1 MGQPNA
7 EVSSGGQRPAA
18 PQQQSADRNNEED
31 QSWYEGEN
39 DYHDERDASAALYTN
54 LVNTLSN
61 LPLDELGHPCQYR
74 DDGTFV
80 SPGEFPAHSVSW
92 WVGGE
97 PEDLMSVMV
106 KAAKNVSLADD
117 KTGPRPSLTIFCS
130 SKMEGGVSAAELD
143 AMTKGPSGW
152 LRLSKWNGEVDGGE
166 IEPDY
171 LQMDVLPGLG
181 HRSVP
186 GMPERAGLVEPN
198 TVKIVSGLNK
208 NGFSTFASALNLL
221 ATADAEPASMKTSQL
236 QIAAQQLFPA
246 SGRWRNRN
254 RNNKSADNNFPR
266 FPLKNLG
273 ITAQKN
279 AFLLDACFKNGRLLF
294 WPVFQGEIGNGYLI
308 DALNCL
314 SARPELVYNVFMQDD
329 RDAAE

>member
-1 MGQPNA
+1 MTEDIYERISTDLSPAPERAFFPFLGVRFFTDFGTITGGSHAVYSDVSILGNSSAANRMGQPNA

-54 LVNTLSN
+54 LVNTLST

-97 PEDLMSVMV
+97 PEDLMSVM
-106 KAAKNVSLADD
+106 
-117 KTGPRPSLTIFCS
+117 
-130 SKMEGGVSAAELD
+130 EGGVSAAELD

-171 LQMDVLPGLG
+171 LQYFFFLWTLLRLENRIESSPHRLPTQ
-181 HRSVP
+181 
-186 GMPERAGLVEPN
+186 ERKLQDGRPPWAGSSE
-198 TVKIVSGLNK
+198 
-208 NGFSTFASALNLL
+208 
-221 ATADAEPASMKTSQL
+221 
-236 QIAAQQLFPA
+236 
-246 SGRWRNRN
+246 
-254 RNNKSADNNFPR
+254 
-266 FPLKNLG
+266 
-273 ITAQKN
+273 
-279 AFLLDACFKNGRLLF
+279 
-294 WPVFQGEIGNGYLI
+294 
-308 DALNCL
+308 
-314 SARPELVYNVFMQDD
+314 RP
-329 RDAAE
+329 RDA